1 MGPDQSKSAT
11 EVTNQAGQ
19 IESERL
25 ATVQPASSTSPEAG
39 YSETD
44 GFDVTALDVVILLA
58 AFFAIAAR
66 LNAQPSNS
74 LAPAAVLSATGCGLL
89 ITALRKRHTF
99 RRPGL
104 LEAALGGL
112 ILAFFQFIAAIS
124 YPSVI
129 TTLGLDEGQRLG
141 FIATWS
147 LIALFS
153 IIFAMIGAALGHLA
167 FAPLRPLPGR
177 HEVLPS
183 APPASPSPP
192 ERSFVNYLIA
202 VLLLGLAPTLAG
214 YIFAAGFDYMLS
226 FYQLTPGPFP
236 TLRLLS
242 TLLPWQIPIHIDL
255 SGSSQNLIVLLLWRI
270 PVFVGNPALFDLQ
283 AIEPLVLNGAAVSLL
298 LLITPG
304 RQNSPFE
311 QARSLNWKVY
321 FALAVALGLFLVL
334 PADLWLLGGLHGL
347 LRVPR
352 LDVIVPIST
361 LHILDPLTFI
371 LNLLTGPLVCMVV
384 GVLLRW
390 GYQKR
395 TNST

>member
-1 MGPDQSKSAT
+1 MGSDQSKSAT
-11 EVTNQAGQ
+11 EATNQAGQ
-19 IESERL
+19 IELEKI
-25 ATVQPASSTSPEAG
+25 AAVQQASSTYPVSG

-74 LAPAAVLSATGCGLL
+74 LTPAAVLSATGCGLL
-89 ITALRKRHTF
+89 ITALRKRRTF
-99 RRPGL
+99 QRPGL

-112 ILAFFQFIAAIS
+112 ILAFFQFIAAIT

-129 TTLGLDEGQRLG
+129 TTLGL
-141 FIATWS
+141 
-147 LIALFS
+147 
-153 IIFAMIGAALGHLA
+153 ALGHLA
-167 FAPLRPLPGR
+167 FAPLRPLPTRPG
-177 HEVLPS
+177 VLPS
-183 APPASPSPP
+183 SPSPP
-192 ERSFVNYLIA
+192 ARSFVNYLIA

-236 TLRLLS
+236 ILRLLS
-242 TLLPWQIPIHIDL
+242 ALLPWQVPIHIDL
-255 SGSSQNLIVLLLWRI
+255 SGSSQSFIVLLLWRI

-283 AIEPLVLNGAAVSLL
+283 ALEPIVLNGAAVSLL
-298 LLITPG
+298 LLITHG
-304 RQNSPFE
+304 RQSSPCE

-321 FALAVALGLFLVL
+321 LALAVALGLFLVL

-347 LRVPR
+347 LQVPR
-352 LDVIVPIST
+352 FDVIVPIST
-361 LHILDPLTFI
+361 LHVLDPLTFT
-371 LNLLTGPLVCMVV
+371 LSLLTGPLVCVIV

-390 GYQKR
+390 WYLKR
-395 TNST
+395 TSST

>member
-11 EVTNQAGQ
+11 EVTNQADQ
-19 IESERL
+19 IESEKL
-25 ATVQPASSTSPEAG
+25 AAVQSASSTSPVSG

-44 GFDVTALDVVILLA
+44 SFDVTALDVVILLA

-74 LAPAAVLSATGCGLL
+74 LTPAAVLSATGCGLL

-99 RRPGL
+99 QRPGL

-112 ILAFFQFIAAIS
+112 ILAFFQFIAAIT
-124 YPSVI
+124 YPGVI
-129 TTLGLDEGQRLG
+129 TTLGLDVGQRLG

-147 LIALFS
+147 LIAVIS
-153 IIFAMIGAALGHLA
+153 IIFAMVGAVLGHLA
-167 FAPLRPLPGR
+167 FAPLRPLPTRSG
-177 HEVLPS
+177 
-183 APPASPSPP
+183 APPASPSQPA
-192 ERSFVNYLIA
+192 RTFVNYLIA

-226 FYQLTPGPFP
+226 FYQLTSGPFP

-255 SGSSQNLIVLLLWRI
+255 SGSSQSFIVLLLWRI

-283 AIEPLVLNGAAVSLL
+283 ALEPLVFNSAAVSLL
-298 LLITPG
+298 LLTTHG

-321 FALAVALGLFLVL
+321 LALAVALGLFLVL

-347 LRVPR
+347 LQVPR
-352 LDVIVPIST
+352 FDVIVPIST
-361 LHILDPLTFI
+361 LHVLDVLTFT
-371 LNLLTGPLVCMVV
+371 LNLLTGPLVCVV
-384 GVLLRW
+384 VAVLLRW
-390 GYQKR
+390 WYRKR
-395 TNST
+395 TSST